1 MPDSNDLKSLDSQLK
16 KTIISAESFKRG
28 GSVDPSKNILNIQ
41 KTLSKLVENVKSI
54 VNIVS
59 GLEKIV
65 NNNSRK
71 ITSLKN
77 ISKTQSS
84 RISGENIGVKLPGS
98 STSNVEDSIAT
109 ITKSVTSIAEI
120 LAGRKKTLDNAAAF
134 DRRKVEQEKRG
145 LAEDKLEKRFEG
157 LKSEAEK
164 VISPVKSIL
173 DKIIDFF
180 VKIFLGRVVYKLLE
194 WFSDK
199 KNADKVKSIGR
210 FLKDFGPAILAAFI
224 LFGTSFGRLT
234 LGLTKMIG
242 GFIFKIGKV
251 LIPQLLKLITKN
263 PKAALA
269 AGLFTA
275 GATIPAVLPGTVD
288 EQEKKTKSKSGSTED
303 KIKVLEQ
310 QKANLNPFQKMQG
323 VGSEIDEQLSTLKT
337 GQTKSYGF
345 SGGGLNFKGML
356 GGASMGALGGPL
368 GMLFGGVLGS
378 GKPQEVLGGFVSG
391 EKGVDKVP
399 AMLTDGEFVMSA
411 GAVQKY
417 GVDTLEGMNAAGG
430 GTNKPKMISGTT
442 YAAGGGL
449 IGDSRKDLIDINNWF
464 SSQGINLQDPKSWA
478 GTGGRF
484 AINLA
489 NQVQGLGQGLANQ
502 GQGLAKQAINYF
514 TGDNLEKNITRLT
527 QAGTQFGAGLYDQA
541 SKIGNKTLS
550 DLQSGKLQQQA
561 TQLPK
566 KAAGGLFDAV
576 KNMSSSEPYK
586 KYSDFKTKTA
596 NNRLEM
602 TDKFIKKL
610 PAGPFKEMAD
620 KGLIPIATGNAVEMR
635 NLTFIKAMLG
645 PLGSPFKIM
654 SNKEVDAMRQQTI
667 EKTMSK
673 SGLNVDPK
681 TGQVSMNWNQE
692 DINKGARGGG
702 AYTDK
707 FGTGYGAGFNSTLG
721 RFSAKTEGG
730 GNTLYTDDRYNFNKT
745 VGEYAELAKQGLMK
759 GSIGDAGYFGASM
772 LGRFAQDIGW
782 LNERAL
788 GSKIE
793 IGQVNKSTLDPKTGR
808 KKSAAQIASD
818 QTKMKQAAAS
828 LAAKRSNEEK
838 NKKVL
843 EAKRPWWDKMG
854 MFGGASK
861 QIQEKAKLGTKPP
874 AKPSVKPSTPP
885 KPRVVYGPPAPK
897 KRNVRGGGSST
908 KTPSFSASNP
918 NAHRSKQETLGLMR

>member
-16 KTIISAESFKRG
+16 KTLLSAESFKK
-28 GSVDPSKNILNIQ
+28 GSSVNFSKNIINIQ
-41 KTLSKLVENVKSI
+41 KTNVSLIGNVRQLVASVASI
-54 VNIVS
+54 
-59 GLEKIV
+59 EKIV

-84 RISGENIGVKLPGS
+84 RISGENIGAKLPGS
-98 STSNVEDSIAT
+98 SASKVEDSI
-109 ITKSVTSIAEI
+109 TKISVSVASIAAI
-120 LAGRKKTLDNAAAF
+120 LAGRKKVLDNTAAF
-134 DRRKVEQEKRG
+134 DRRKAEQEKRG
-145 LAEDKLEKRFEG
+145 LAEANLEKRFDG
-157 LKSEAEK
+157 LKSAAEK
-164 VISPVKSIL
+164 IIAPVKSVL

-180 VKIFLGRVVYKLLE
+180 VTVFLGRVVYKLLE
-194 WFSDK
+194 WFGDK

-210 FLKDFGPAILAAFI
+210 FLKDFGPAILTAFI

-242 GFIFKIGKV
+242 GFVFKIGKV
-251 LIPQLLKLITKN
+251 LIPQLLKLIARN

-275 GATIPAVLPGTVD
+275 GATIPAMFPGTVD
-288 EQEKKTKSKSGSTED
+288 EQEKKTKSKPGSTED
-303 KIKVLEQ
+303 KIKALEQ

-345 SGGGLNFKGML
+345 SGGGFNSKGML
-356 GGASMGALGGPL
+356 GGGGLGAMLGPL
-368 GMLFGGVLGS
+368 GMLLGGALGS
-378 GKPQEVLGGFVSG
+378 GKPQEMFGGFVSG

-430 GTNKPKMISGTT
+430 GTNKPKMIGGTT
-442 YAAGGGL
+442 YAAGGGF
-449 IGDSRKDLIDINNWF
+449 IGDARKSLIDINNWF
-464 SSQGINLQDPKSWA
+464 SSQGINLQDPKSWS

-489 NQVQGLGQGLANQ
+489 NQAQGLGQGLANQ

-514 TGDNLEKNITRLT
+514 TGNNLEKNITKLT

-541 SKIGNKTLS
+541 SKIGNRTLS
-550 DLQSGKLQQQA
+550 DLQSGELQKKA
-561 TQLPK
+561 TELPK

-576 KNMSSSEPYK
+576 KNMSSSETYK

-610 PAGPFKEMAD
+610 PEGPFKEIAD
-620 KGLIPIATGNAVEMR
+620 KGLIPIPTGDAVGMR
-635 NLTFIKAMLG
+635 NWTFIKAMLG

-759 GSIGDAGYFGASM
+759 GSISDAGYFGASM

-808 KKSAAQIASD
+808 KKSAAQIAAD

-828 LAAKRSNEEK
+828 LAAKRANEEK
-838 NKKVL
+838 NKKAL

-874 AKPSVKPSTPP
+874 AKPPVKPSVKP

-908 KTPSFSASNP
+908 KTPSFSVSNP
-918 NAHRSKQETLGLMR
+918 NGHRSKQETLGLMR